1 MRAIVSLI
9 VLVLLGGCE
18 STEGKRADRSVCTF
32 AYQAFSD
39 AIAKSGVAESPLDEA
54 NALSR
59 AEMNLDIL
67 LAKDCC
73 RFADL
78 CPAGVMAP

>member
-1 MRAIVSLI
+1 VRIVVSIAVFML
-9 VLVLLGGCE
+9 LVGCG
-18 STEGKRADRSVCTF
+18 STEGNRADRSVCTF

-39 AIAKSGVAESPLDEA
+39 AIAKSGAAESPLDEA

-67 LAKDCC
+67 LSKDCC
-73 RFADL
+73 RFDDL